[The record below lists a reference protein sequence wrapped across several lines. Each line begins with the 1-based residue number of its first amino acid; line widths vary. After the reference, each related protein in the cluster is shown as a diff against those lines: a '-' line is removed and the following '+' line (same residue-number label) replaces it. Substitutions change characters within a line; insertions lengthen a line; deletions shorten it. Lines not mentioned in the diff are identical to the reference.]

1 MFIKTLD
8 YITRT
13 IKITN
18 IILSA
23 SYHILKYKLHLT
35 TYTDAVVTVCDSL
48 VKHSYIFIKIIQWGI
63 QDMYDDFYINNNDKL
78 IQYFN
83 TFSNNVPYTPLELKK
98 SISCINNAIE
108 YAISRNH
115 ELIIE
120 NNYIPMN
127 SGSVALIFKAR
138 LNNKHVIIKVL
149 RDNIRDIIK
158 NDTCILLHLFDNIL
172 IKKIINYYL
181 KLNFKQFINNNRDIF
196 LNQCDFINETNNAL
210 LFKKNF
216 KNKKNITI
224 PHAYKHFTDAFREI
238 IVMDYIDGPVA
249 KNVPSHQLKNHR
261 HAFQSFYFESLF
273 LHNIL
278 HGDFHLGN
286 IIIIND
292 STIGV
297 IDFGIVYTLTTEISN
312 GLFDI
317 LFLNKNKKQI
327 NNAYKAIKIFIKLF
341 CLNTNKHEE
350 IFKNVSNNPDFRDL
364 ILNSK
369 LSANVLIGI
378 IKTIMSLEN
387 VELNH
392 DICNLFLIAMSG
404 LQTIEAGVKH
414 DDHDKSSLTYVL
426 ESYIKK
432 IKIIL

>member
-1 MFIKTLD
+1 MFILD
-8 YITRT
+8 YIKKT
-13 IKITN
+13 IRITN
-18 IILSA
+18 IILFT
-23 SYHILKYKLHLT
+23 SYCILKYKLHLT
-35 TYTDAVVTVCDSL
+35 TYTDAVITVCDSL

-63 QDMYDDFYINNNDKL
+63 QDMYDDFHINNNEKL

-83 TFSNNVPYTPLELKK
+83 TFSNNVPYTPLEFKE
-98 SISCINNAIE
+98 SVSCINNAIK
-108 YAISRNH
+108 YAITRND

-127 SGSVALIFKAR
+127 SGSVALVFKAR
-138 LNNKHVIIKVL
+138 LNKKDVIIKVL
-149 RDNIRDIIK
+149 RHNIINIINNDI
-158 NDTCILLHLFDNIL
+158 CLLLHLFDNII

-181 KLNFKQFINNNRDIF
+181 KLNIKQFIKNNHGIF
-196 LNQCDFINETNNAL
+196 LNQCDFNNEIKNAL
-210 LFKKNF
+210 LFKNNF

-238 IVMDYIDGPVA
+238 IVMDYLDGPVA
-249 KNVPSHQLKNHR
+249 KNVPSHQLKTHR
-261 HAFQSFYFESLF
+261 NAFQSFYLESLF

-327 NNAYKAIKIFIKLF
+327 QNLYKAIKIFIRLF
-341 CLNTNKHEE
+341 CLNADKHEE
-350 IFKNVSNNPDFRDL
+350 IFKNISNDLEFRDL
-364 ILNSK
+364 LINSK
-369 LSANVLIGI
+369 LSATVLVDI
-378 IKTIMSLEN
+378 IKKITSIEN
-387 VELNH
+387 IELNH

-404 LQTIEAGVKH
+404 LQTVEAGVKH
-414 DDHDKSSLTYVL
+414 DDDGNKSSLSYVL

-432 IKIIL
+432 IKI